1 MNENNVEVRALKQ
14 SLQEWKELFELI
26 AEANTLDRAKK
37 LANEAMLTAFSID
50 VEDDPDYEEDLDWED
65 LDDLDQPDLF
75 EMFK

>member
-37 LANEAMLTAFSID
+37 LANEAMLSAFSID